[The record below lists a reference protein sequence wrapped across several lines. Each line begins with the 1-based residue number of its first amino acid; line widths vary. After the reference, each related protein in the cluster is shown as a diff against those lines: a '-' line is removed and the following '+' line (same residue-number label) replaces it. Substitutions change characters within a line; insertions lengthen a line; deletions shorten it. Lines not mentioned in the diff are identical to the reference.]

1 MEKKKSIKFG
11 VKKYG
16 IYYLMFIPCAV
27 LLIMFCYVPMAGIV
41 LSFKDFYPKLGI
53 FNSPFVT
60 PWFKYFEQVFT
71 DYYFWEVFKN
81 TVILSFLRILFG
93 FPCTVI
99 LALLFNELRT
109 PKYAKFVQT
118 ILFIPYFISWI
129 VMSGMIKTIFGVDG
143 LVNSM
148 LLNMGA
154 EKINFLTESGPFLA
168 LLIFTEIFK
177 TSGYGMIVYLAAIS
191 SIDNAL
197 YEAVEIDGGNR
208 LHKMW
213 IVTLPGI
220 KSTLAIQLIL
230 SVSGVLNGGFDQI
243 FNLYSAP
250 VYDVADIIDTYVY
263 RIGIDAGKV
272 EFGTALGLFKSVV
285 SLILVLLANKIAK
298 LFGGEGI
305 W

>member
-1 MEKKKSIKFG
+1 
-11 VKKYG
+11 
-16 IYYLMFIPCAV
+16 MFIPCAV
-27 LLIMFCYVPMAGIV
+27 LLIMFSYVPMAGIV

-53 FNSPFVT
+53 FNSPFVD
-60 PWFKYFEQVFT
+60 PWYKYFEQVFT

-143 LVNSM
+143 LVNSI
-148 LLNMGA
+148 LINIGA
-154 EKINFLTESGPFLA
+154 EKINFLTASGPFLV

-191 SIDNAL
+191 SIDNSL

-298 LFGGEGI
+298 WFGGEGI